1 MKDVLIRS
9 AAMRY
14 LTDKHH
20 GNYGEYYPYVLMLTD
35 DSLQSMS
42 FKVKN
47 GLMRTRHVRGR
58 EVMYL
63 VTSPQLYGRTDLFPE
78 PAMKDYG
85 FRTPEEAIGFALE
98 NIGLIAARVTL

>member
-1 MKDVLIRS
+1 MNDVLIRS
-9 AAMRY
+9 AAMRC
-14 LTDKHH
+14 LAEKHQ
-20 GNYGEYYPYVLMLTD
+20 GNGGDYYPYVLMLTD

-47 GLMRTRHVRGR
+47 GLMRTRHTRGR

-63 VTSPQLYGRTDLFPE
+63 VTNPQLYGRTDLFPE
-78 PAMKDYG
+78 PSMKDYG
-85 FRTPEEAIGFALE
+85 FRTPEEAIDFALE

>member
-1 MKDVLIRS
+1 MRDIMIRS

-14 LTDKHH
+14 LADKH
-20 GNYGEYYPYVLMLTD
+20 YGDGGDKYPYVLMLTD
-35 DSLQSMS
+35 DNLQSMS

-47 GLMRTRHVRGR
+47 GLMRTRHTRGR

-63 VTSPQLYGRTDLFPE
+63 VTNPQLYGRTDIFPE
-78 PAMKDYG
+78 SAMKDYG

-98 NIGLIAARVTL
+98 NIGLIAARLTL